1 MYDWQSGAQQER
13 TAADIRKKSRSRKI
27 KRNVAGGV
35 VLAIL
40 LAVITTGAFLILSAL
55 DKSGAVATDSGVSA
69 CKAMADTVGKNSD
82 SQEKWGE
89 PEYQAARMPFESS
102 KHADLKVAGTN
113 LIDTV
118 YKVQNQNLDDA
129 DFGEAMVTLQ
139 TLQTQ
144 WAALQTACAN
154 HGQTLPALSTGGEQ
168 TGT

>member
-1 MYDWQSGAQQER
+1 MSDRFHYELNYQER
-13 TAADIRKKSRSRKI
+13 MAKRKARNRKI
-27 KRNVAGGV
+27 KRNIAGGV
-35 VLAIL
+35 IL
-40 LAVITTGAFLILSAL
+40 LLILAVVTTGAFLILSAL

-69 CKAMADTVGKNSD
+69 CKAMAENVGKNSD
-82 SQEKWGE
+82 SQEWGE

-118 YKVQNQNLDDA
+118 YKVQKQNLDDA
-129 DFGEAMVTLQ
+129 DLGTAMVTLQ

-154 HGQTLPALSTGGEQ
+154 HGQTLPPMPTGGEQ
-168 TGT
+168 TDT